1 MSFST
6 QRSDEMKC
14 ESCNERE
21 ATIHI
26 SKGNGFEKTEKFLCE
41 QCANASF
48 ENDFSYPDDSFNIQK
63 LLKSLSEHPSLQQT
77 KRRPQQCATCGST
90 INTIVQMGKFGCPD
104 CYITFGSQAA
114 DIISRV
120 QAHQSEHVGKVP
132 VKARAQLKTKKQ
144 LEQLK
149 GELAKLVEAQEFE
162 EAAVVRDEIKALEQ
176 AGDDDGI

>member
-1 MSFST
+1 
-6 QRSDEMKC
+6 
-14 ESCNERE
+14 
-21 ATIHI
+21 
-26 SKGNGFEKTEKFLCE
+26 
-41 QCANASF
+41 
-48 ENDFSYPDDSFNIQK
+48 
-63 LLKSLSEHPSLQQT
+63 
-77 KRRPQQCATCGST
+77 
-90 INTIVQMGKFGCPD
+90 MGKFGCPD

>member
-77 KRRPQQCATCGST
+77 KRRPKQCATCGST
-90 INTIVQMGKFGCPD
+90 INTIVQMGKFGWSRLLYHLRQSGSRHHQPGAGPPVGACREGACEGACPTED
-104 CYITFGSQAA
+104 
-114 DIISRV
+114 
-120 QAHQSEHVGKVP
+120 
-132 VKARAQLKTKKQ
+132 
-144 LEQLK
+144 
-149 GELAKLVEAQEFE
+149 E
-162 EAAVVRDEIKALEQ
+162 EAARTAE
-176 AGDDDGI
+176 G

>member
-1 MSFST
+1 
-6 QRSDEMKC
+6 MKC

-77 KRRPQQCATCGST
+77 KRRPKQCGTCGST
-90 INTIVQMGKFGCPD
+90 GTGAP
-104 CYITFGSQAA
+104 
-114 DIISRV
+114 
-120 QAHQSEHVGKVP
+120 
-132 VKARAQLKTKKQ
+132 
-144 LEQLK
+144 
-149 GELAKLVEAQEFE
+149 
-162 EAAVVRDEIKALEQ
+162 
-176 AGDDDGI
+176 